1 MPHCVCIVPQ
11 SRARILYD
19 YIDHWIGNTRDHTD
33 NICNSFFTQYLR
45 FACFSL
51 DRLPEC
57 TLWFRPM
64 DTWMTT
70 RGNILSLV
78 VFLLCLSTWTIP
90 ARHKQRAQTMLD
102 APHVS
107 GRERLYVNIDRNY
120 SVLLFVLEI
129 RTVRMK
135 TILLFEVIFYSSASS
150 STVMYFFVVVVFFVL
165 ILLLCCLLHREIN
178 AFIMLAFWIVLTE
191 CIYIIAP
198 IVFRFLVGLVEL
210 LWRFAV
216 IAWRTHATLA
226 CLVSSRGKHSWLF
239 GVALPYRK
247 KKYK

>member
-78 VFLLCLSTWTIP
+78 VFLLFLSTWTIP
-90 ARHKQRAQTMLD
+90 ARHIQRAQTMLD

-150 STVMYFFVVVVFFVL
+150 LTVMYFFCC
-165 ILLLCCLLHREIN
+165 CCLLR
-178 AFIMLAFWIVLTE
+178 FDLVVVLPSTPRDK
-191 CIYIIAP
+191 CIYNVSILNCFDWVYLYYCSNCFSVSRWSGGIIVA
-198 IVFRFLVGLVEL
+198 IRGH
-210 LWRFAV
+210 R
-216 IAWRTHATLA
+216 LA
-226 CLVSSRGKHSWLF
+226 HSCHSRMSC
-239 GVALPYRK
+239 VQPR
-247 KKYK
+247 